1 MPFSIAQ
8 PSGWTVKE
16 LTGAEY
22 DEGTKTLTLEFDDAA
37 SIVAGQAYLVQVE
50 SAVVNPTFNDVTIV
64 DGTTATTIEDVVE
77 FVPAINPTA
86 LTIDDKSY
94 LFVSGGN
101 SLTWAS
107 SGSAM
112 NGFRAYF
119 HLLGDAASIKAF
131 NMSFEEDADGI
142 GTIQNSN
149 FKIQNGEDAWYDLSG
164 RKMANG
170 KSSNGKLP
178 KGIYIHNGRKE
189 VMK

>member
-149 FKIQNGEDAWYDLSG
+149 F
-164 RKMANG
+164 
-170 KSSNGKLP
+170 
-178 KGIYIHNGRKE
+178 
-189 VMK
+189 